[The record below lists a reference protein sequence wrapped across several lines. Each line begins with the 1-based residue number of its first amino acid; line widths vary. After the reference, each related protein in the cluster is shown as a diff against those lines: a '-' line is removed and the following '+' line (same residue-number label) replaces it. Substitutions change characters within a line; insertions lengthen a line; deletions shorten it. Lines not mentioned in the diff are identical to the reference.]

1 MRSRIPFDRLLPV
14 AGPACVA
21 AAVLVSAP
29 VSAQQ
34 PHDHATSP
42 YADFG
47 AREIKALS
55 EVDVQALLD
64 GEGMQMAL
72 PAELNGYPGPR
83 HVLELADSLALS
95 PEQRASTERI
105 MAGMLSEARALGARI
120 VEAERDLDRSF
131 ADATITDAALRS
143 ALDDLASLRAD
154 LRAAHLSAHLA
165 MKEVLTL
172 HQVHRYDELR
182 GYGSGHG
189 HGGS

>member
-1 MRSRIPFDRLLPV
+1 MRSRIP
-14 AGPACVA
+14 VA
-21 AAVLVSAP
+21 AAAFVASAVFVSTP

-34 PHDHATSP
+34 SHDHATSP

-47 AREIKALS
+47 DRDIKALS
-55 EVDVQALLD
+55 EADLQALLD

-72 PAELNGYPGPR
+72 PAELNGHPGPR

-95 PEQRASTERI
+95 PEQRESTERI

-120 VEAERDLDRSF
+120 VEGERDLDRSF

-165 MKEVLTL
+165 MKDVLTL